1 MVPVVKSLPVKAEEV
16 REEDLIP
23 WLGRSPG
30 GVNGNPL
37 QYSCK
42 ELGITEQPS
51 THKHGDHISQSA
63 TREIESAGDFSAKAN
78 TSGDG

>member
-1 MVPVVKSLPVKAEEV
+1 MVENPLVNAGDTRDV
-16 REEDLIP
+16 DLIP

-63 TREIESAGDFSAKAN
+63 TREIESAGD
-78 TSGDG
+78 TL